1 MPFWKVFHIRYVDT
15 HALPAL
21 YSAPTHGWCF
31 TSSYW
36 AAHESYRLGSED
48 RSSRSPGAGPFQAFG
63 KCDSRRYSTS
73 LMWPPLL
80 SKHPIVPLHM
90 GGVNIF
96 IRGSHMRVVGSDR
109 RTRGSRSPKA
119 GATSPL
125 QTPRDPHDYFLSRR
139 YVTPSRL
146 FGTPRNFNTPP
157 FDPTRLPR
165 SKIGPPNTSLNF
177 PRFHGTLTRLHGS
190 FPGLVYHA

>member
-1 MPFWKVFHIRYVDT
+1 MSEKCDSGKYSASFMWTPMISQYPIVPLHMGGASHLHTWAAHESRGPGSEDRSLSITRTRPVADVERMPFWKVFHIRYVDT

-36 AAHESYRLGSED
+36 AAHESYRPGSED
-48 RSSRSPGAGPFQAFG
+48 RSSLSPRAGPFQAFG

-90 GGVNIF
+90 GGALHLHTWAAHVSH
-96 IRGSHMRVVGSDR
+96 RPGSADR
-109 RTRGSRSPKA
+109 RLSITR
-119 GATSPL
+119 
-125 QTPRDPHDYFLSRR
+125 
-139 YVTPSRL
+139 
-146 FGTPRNFNTPP
+146 
-157 FDPTRLPR
+157 
-165 SKIGPPNTSLNF
+165 NTS
-177 PRFHGTLTRLHGS
+177 RC
-190 FPGLVYHA
+190 